1 MPKSRCLHTESA
13 KSIILIWVIA
23 TDITTDERSTAMFK
37 MTYCINTNL
46 MEKDGMNE
54 KFEELE
60 SAIKGIDS
68 YIIESSIRDK
78 EGNLVQSLYTQNFG
92 DESFL
97 ISLLEDMPWF
107 LKYVKSWETDDN
119 GKKSDMID
127 VERDMGVRCSYAV

>member
-1 MPKSRCLHTESA
+1 
-13 KSIILIWVIA
+13 
-23 TDITTDERSTAMFK
+23 MFK